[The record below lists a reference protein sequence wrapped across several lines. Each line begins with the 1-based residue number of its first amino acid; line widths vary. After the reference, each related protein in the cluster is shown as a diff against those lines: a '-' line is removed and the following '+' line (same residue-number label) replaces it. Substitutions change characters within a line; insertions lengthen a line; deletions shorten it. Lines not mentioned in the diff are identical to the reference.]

1 MMISSEMDSG
11 YIKRNQK
18 WVFTIKPS
26 LEDNLTY
33 LSVCQLKMRMLV
45 DQWIKNCFFLLG
57 ENLVMWGH
65 RSRSSALAIML
76 ANFPELR
83 ALSVMT
89 AETSL
94 CMNKRDS
101 IGGLRIT
108 NDGLI
113 QLTNIGLTKHYC
125 GHYIKYLRRSIHALC
140 K

>member
-1 MMISSEMDSG
+1 MDSG
-11 YIKRNQK
+11 YIKRNKK

-26 LEDNLTY
+26 LEDNLKY
-33 LSVCQLKMRMLV
+33 LSVCQLKMLV
-45 DQWIKNCFFLLG
+45 DQWIKNGFFLLG

-65 RSRSSALAIML
+65 LSSALAIML

-83 ALSVMT
+83 ALSAMT